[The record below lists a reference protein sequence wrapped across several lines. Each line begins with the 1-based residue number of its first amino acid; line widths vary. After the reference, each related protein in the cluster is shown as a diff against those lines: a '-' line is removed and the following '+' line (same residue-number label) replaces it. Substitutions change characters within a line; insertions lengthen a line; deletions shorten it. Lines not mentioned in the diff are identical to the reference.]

1 MVAEVRSV
9 SWRFLDTTRRVPKYV
24 AMRSDGFLKHIAI
37 AFAIALALYIVS
49 FGWIQHRRMFRGPW
63 EIIFVTDSA
72 GQPSLK
78 ISQPVLQMSETIDFP
93 GQKIAPAN
101 LARAQSFVEAV
112 TNLPFGEMIFQDPT
126 FLPGTVTMRQ
136 FGHEIE
142 LLPRVLIVDK
152 KEIPWRAGQTVEVR

>member
-1 MVAEVRSV
+1 
-9 SWRFLDTTRRVPKYV
+9 
-24 AMRSDGFLKHIAI
+24 MRSDSLIRH
-37 AFAIALALYIVS
+37 FAITFGIAVVVYIVS

-63 EIIFVTDSA
+63 EITFATDAA
-72 GQPSLK
+72 GQPSLA
-78 ISQPVLQMSETIDFP
+78 ISQPVLKVSETITFP
-93 GQKIAPAN
+93 GQKIAPAS
-101 LARAQSFVEAV
+101 LARAQRFEEAV

-152 KEIPWRAGQTVEVR
+152 KEIPWRAGQTVAVGGP